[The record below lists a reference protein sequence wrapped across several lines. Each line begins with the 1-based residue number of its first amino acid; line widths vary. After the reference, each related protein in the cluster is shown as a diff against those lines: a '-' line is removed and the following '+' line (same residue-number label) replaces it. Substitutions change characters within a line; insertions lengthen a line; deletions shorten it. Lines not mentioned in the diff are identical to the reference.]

1 MNGNNWVGGMKN
13 VQWSGDNDRIQGIK
27 FWMSDINFHLL
38 LIPNSRWFLSPG
50 QNLFKLSRID

>member
-27 FWMSDINFHLL
+27 FWMSDINFHLFHDGSCHL
-38 LIPNSRWFLSPG
+38 DKIYSNYHGLIN
-50 QNLFKLSRID
+50 